1 MITARIVKT
10 AFRGLGRNKL
20 RTFLM
25 MIGVVIGVLALTLV
39 VSAALGAQKRVME
52 RVRKFGLD
60 SLMVTA
66 VSGAERGS
74 PSASG
79 QPTTTLKIEDATALK
94 DEIPAVVDVAPFN
107 RRSQS
112 EVKFEERSA
121 TVGVFGVT
129 PSWAPVW
136 DWDVKAGD
144 FISDEDMDLLA
155 RVAVIGETARR
166 ELFGTADPIGET
178 VRVGNVPFEIKG
190 IMQDRGTSPGGGDM
204 DNRIY
209 IPLSTFMRRVANVDH
224 LWGIKVRLGSVKDID
239 PAVES
244 VQAVLRERHRI
255 APGLPDDF
263 TVRKPDE
270 VKEMAEEV
278 AGTFNLFLIVV
289 AGISLIAGGVVVS
302 NIMLISVNE
311 RRKEI
316 GLRKAVGAGRR
327 HIMLQFLLES
337 TVVTLA
343 GGVVGILLGAAGAW
357 LMGVLTQLPTTL
369 SWQSVALGVAFSSL
383 VGLIAGL
390 QPARRAAAMQPI
402 DALRS

>member
-1 MITARIVKT
+1 MSTARIAKT
-10 AFRGLGRNKL
+10 AFKGMGRNKV

-25 MIGVVIGVLALTLV
+25 MLGVVIGIVALTLV
-39 VSAALGAQKRVME
+39 VSAAMGAQKRIME

-66 VSGAERGS
+66 GGGQEMGRPSSGL
-74 PSASG
+74 
-79 QPTTTLKIEDATALK
+79 PTTTLKIEDAQALK
-94 DEIPAVVDVAPFN
+94 DEIRSVVDVAPFN

-112 EVKFEERSA
+112 EIKFEEKS
-121 TVGVFGVT
+121 TTTGVFGVT
-129 PSWAPVW
+129 PSWEPVW
-136 DWDVKAGD
+136 DWEAKKGE
-144 FISDEDMDLLA
+144 FITEDDMDDMA
-155 RVAVIGETARR
+155 RSAVIGETPRR
-166 ELFGTADPIGET
+166 ELFGDDDPIGET
-178 VRVGNVPFEIKG
+178 VRIGTVPFEIKG
-190 IMQDRGTSPGGGDM
+190 IMQDKGTSPGGGDM

-209 IPLSTFMRRVANVDH
+209 VPLSTFLRRVANVDY
-224 LWGIKVRLGSVKDID
+224 LWGIKIRLKSVNDID
-239 PAVES
+239 QAAEAV
-244 VQAVLRERHRI
+244 AALLRERHKI

-270 VKEMAEEV
+270 VKEMAENV

-289 AGISLIAGGVVVS
+289 AGISLISGGVVVS

-327 HIMLQFLLES
+327 QILLQFLLES

-343 GGVVGILLGAAGAW
+343 GGMIGFLLGAAGAR
-357 LMGVLTQLPTTL
+357 LMQAVTKLPTSL
-369 SWQSVALGVAFSSL
+369 SWQSAVLGIAFSAA

-390 QPARRAAAMQPI
+390 QPARRAAALEPVE
-402 DALRS
+402 ALRS

>member
-1 MITARIVKT
+1 MKTARIVKT

-39 VSAALGAQKRVME
+39 VSAALGAQKRIME

-66 VSGAERGS
+66 VSGAERGH

-79 QPTTTLKIEDATALK
+79 QPTTTLKIEDALALK
-94 DEIPAVVDVAPFN
+94 EEIPAVVDVAPFN
-107 RRSQS
+107 RRSRS
-112 EVKFEERSA
+112 EIKFEDKSA
-121 TVGVFGVT
+121 TAAVFGVT
-129 PSWAPVW
+129 PSWEPVW
-136 DWDVKAGD
+136 DWGVKTGD
-144 FISDEDMDLLA
+144 FITEEDVDVLA
-155 RVAVIGETARR
+155 RVAVIGETPRR
-166 ELFGTADPIGET
+166 ELFGDANPIGET
-178 VRVGNVPFEIKG
+178 IRVGAVPFEIKG
-190 IMQDRGTSPGGGDM
+190 IMEDKGTSPGGGDM

-209 IPLSTFMRRVANVDH
+209 IPLSTFMRRVANVDY
-224 LWGIKVRLGSVKDID
+224 LWGIKIRLRSVNDID
-239 PAVES
+239 PAMES
-244 VQAVLRERHRI
+244 ARAVLRERHKI

-263 TVRKPDE
+263 TIRKPDE

-278 AGTFNLFLIVV
+278 AGTFNLFLIIV
-289 AGISLIAGGVVVS
+289 AAISLVAGGVVVS

-316 GLRKAVGAGRR
+316 GLRKAVGAGRG

-337 TVVTLA
+337 TAVTLA
-343 GGVVGILLGAAGAW
+343 GGVAGILLGAAGAW
-357 LMGVLTQLPTTL
+357 LMGVLTELPTAL

-390 QPARRAAAMQPI
+390 QPARRAASLQPI